1 MSELKITAYE
11 VRPDEEPLLEQ
22 LSERHGFI
30 LQATDKPLTMETLS
44 LAEGSVGVTT
54 LGQSEMSEA
63 LFKALAALGVKGY
76 STRTVGY
83 NHVDL
88 NGAKKYGVQV
98 SNASYAP
105 NGVADYTVMLMLM
118 SLRCYK
124 PALYRINVN
133 DYSLEGLMGR
143 ELRNLTVGVVGT
155 GRIGRAVIE
164 NLSGFGCRIL
174 AHSLHPSEDLKA
186 KVTFVDMDTLY
197 RESDILTLH
206 TKLTDITYHMIN
218 QRTIAKM
225 KPGIILINCAR
236 GELMDIEAV
245 TEGIENQRLG
255 GLALDVFENENG
267 IYHRDLKTSILKN
280 RDMAYLRQF
289 PNVVM
294 TQHMAFYT
302 KEAVESMA
310 RCGVESLL
318 AFARGEDWPDRLC

>member
-1 MSELKITAYE
+1 MCELKITAYE
-11 VRPDEEPLLEQ
+11 VRPDEEILLER
-22 LSERHGFI
+22 LSKQHGFI
-30 LQATDKPLTMETLS
+30 LVTTDRPLTVETLP
-44 LAEGSVGVTT
+44 LAKGSVGVTT
-54 LGQSEMSEA
+54 LGQSVMDEA
-63 LFKALAALGVKGY
+63 LFKEMAALGIMGY

-88 NGAKKYGVQV
+88 NSAKKYGVRV

-118 SLRCYK
+118 CLRCYK

-174 AHSLHPSEDLKA
+174 AHSLHPSEELKN

-310 RCGVESLL
+310 RCGIESLL
-318 AFARGEDWPDRLC
+318 AFARGEDWPNRLC

>member
-1 MSELKITAYE
+1 MNEIQLTAYE
-11 VRPDEEPLLEQ
+11 VRPDEEPLLEA
-22 LSERHGFI
+22 LAESLHFDLIKTGE
-30 LQATDKPLTMETLS
+30 PLTQETLS
-44 LAEGSVGVTT
+44 LAQGSVGVTT
-54 LGQSEMSEA
+54 LGQSDMNEEMFRA
-63 LFKALAALGVKGY
+63 LSALGVKGY

-88 NGAKKYGVQV
+88 HGAKQHGVQV

-118 SLRCYK
+118 CLRCYK

-143 ELRNLTVGVVGT
+143 ELRSLTVGVVGT

-174 AHSLHPSEDLKA
+174 AHSLHPSEEMKN

-206 TKLTDITYHMIN
+206 TRLTDISYHMIN

-245 TEGIENQRLG
+245 TEGIESQKLG

-302 KEAVESMA
+302 QEAVESMA

-318 AFARGEDWPDRLC
+318 AFAKGEDWPDRLC

>member
-1 MSELKITAYE
+1 MCELKITAYE
-11 VRPDEEPLLEQ
+11 VRPDEEILLER
-22 LSERHGFI
+22 LSKQHGFI
-30 LQATDKPLTMETLS
+30 LVTTDRPLTVETLP
-44 LAEGSVGVTT
+44 LAKGSVGVTT
-54 LGQSEMSEA
+54 LGQSVMDEA
-63 LFKALAALGVKGY
+63 LFKEMAALGIMGY

-88 NGAKKYGVQV
+88 NSAKKYGVRV

-118 SLRCYK
+118 CLRCYK

-174 AHSLHPSEDLKA
+174 AHSLHPSEELKN

-197 RESDILTLH
+197 QESDILTLH

-310 RCGVESLL
+310 RCGIESLL
-318 AFARGEDWPDRLC
+318 AFARGEDWPNRLC